1 MRAVASLF
9 FLASLLASGLL
20 SACSEDGDAA
30 RPPLDASDAGL
41 LPDVDD
47 AGSSD
52 ATADVRA
59 PFDGSAPAIECAVTP
74 CMKRIV
80 AGPTHYCAIGSDDV
94 VRCWG
99 NPSALGDFAARSSGA
114 PGAAP
119 VVIDGIGEV
128 VDVGASTLRT
138 CIALADGGVDCF
150 GKDTPTPT
158 RVAGAP
164 PARKLAIGDDRSCA
178 IGAAGELVC
187 WGDSE
192 ATGKGDRTM
201 SLEGEQATAAAISER
216 AAFAVGATGALFS
229 WGADPMMLGRDTPL
243 SADWTPDRV
252 AGLGATLQ
260 VAASDRHVCALTKEG
275 RLFCWGH
282 GDRGAL
288 GLGSIR
294 SVSVPT
300 EVLFPGPAWP
310 AQVAVALTH
319 SCVRMTDSSV
329 ACWARVNTSGELGH
343 ADRTG
348 VYIPA
353 RVSLPKPVA
362 AVATGTGSTC
372 VLATDGSVQCWG
384 DNSYGQLGLGQRDG
398 QRHYVP
404 TAVVFP

>member
-1 MRAVASLF
+1 MRAIAPLF

-20 SACSEDGDAA
+20 SACGGDDDET
-30 RPPLDASDAGL
+30 RPSLDPSDAGSPPGADDGGTSDAA
-41 LPDVDD
+41 PDV
-47 AGSSD
+47 
-52 ATADVRA
+52 RP
-59 PFDGSAPAIECAVTP
+59 PFDGAAPEIACAVTP

-80 AGPTHYCAIGSDDV
+80 AGPTHYCAFGSDGI

-114 PGAAP
+114 PGASP
-119 VVIDGIGEV
+119 VVIDSVGEI
-128 VDVGASTLRT
+128 VDVGASALRT
-138 CIALADGGVDCF
+138 CVALADGGVDCF
-150 GKDTPTPT
+150 GKDTPSPT
-158 RVAGAP
+158 RVAVATD
-164 PARKLAIGDDRSCA
+164 ARKLAIGDDRNCA
-178 IGAAGELVC
+178 IGATGELVC
-187 WGDSE
+187 WGDSD
-192 ATGKGDRTM
+192 ATGKGDTTM
-201 SLEGEQATAAAISER
+201 SLEGEKATAAVISER

-229 WGADPMMLGRDTPL
+229 WGADPVMLGRDTPL

-260 VAASDRHVCALTKEG
+260 VAASDRHVCALTTGG

-282 GDRGAL
+282 GDNGAL

-294 SVSVPT
+294 TVSTPT
-300 EVLFPGPAWP
+300 EVLFAGPAWP

-329 ACWARVNTSGELGH
+329 ACWARVNTSAELGH
-343 ADRTG
+343 AERTG
-348 VYIPA
+348 VYVPT